1 MLLTMTDIIEMKQL
15 LPQFDLHNE
24 SAYRQW
30 REQKLLDY
38 PTAIE
43 QLIVEIKDPAHLSIS
58 EREAMLSRIGKS
70 NMVIYAGPGGHD
82 PDKTIPRQLGETF
95 GLMSLDYN
103 TGADYD
109 GITSLEI
116 KDNQWR
122 KHYIPYTNRQ
132 IHWHTDGYYNE
143 LTRQIYGLQLH
154 CVRAAA
160 EGGENAL
167 LDHEIAYILLRD
179 RDPSLVEALM
189 HEDAMIIPE
198 NRIDDKVNRPDRSGP
213 VFMAGAGGNL
223 HMRYTARQRNVIWRD
238 DPLTKQAVGALHE
251 ILHADSPYIYR
262 ATLQSGQGLISNNIL
277 HDRSGFND
285 DPEAPRLLYRLRY
298 FDRVA
303 TA

>member
-1 MLLTMTDIIEMKQL
+1 MLKRL
-15 LPQFDLHNE
+15 LPQFDLDNE
-24 SAYRQW
+24 SAYQQW

-38 PTAIE
+38 PVAIE
-43 QLIVEIKDPAHLSIS
+43 QLIVEIRDPAQLSAA
-58 EREAMLSRIGKS
+58 EREAMLSRVNKS
-70 NMVIYAGPGGHD
+70 NMVIYAGPGGDD
-82 PDKTIPRQLGETF
+82 PDKTIPRQLGTQF

-154 CVRAAA
+154 CVRTAA

-167 LDHEIAYILLRD
+167 MDHEIAYILLRD
-179 RDPSLVEALM
+179 RDPALVEALM
-189 HEDAMIIPE
+189 REDAMTIPE
-198 NRIDDKVNRPDRSGP
+198 NRVDDKVNRPDRSGP
-213 VFMAGAGGNL
+213 VFMAGVGGAL
-223 HMRYTARQRNVIWRD
+223 HMRYTARKRNVIWHKD
-238 DPLTKQAVGALHE
+238 ALTRQAVSALEE
-251 ILHADSPYIYR
+251 ILRADSPFIYR
-262 ATLQSGQGLISNNIL
+262 ATLQSGQGLISNNVL

-285 DPEAPRLLYRLRY
+285 DPETPRLLYRLRY

-303 TA
+303 TV